1 MRLIDANDFIE
12 KMHELY
18 EQAKWGKREI
28 HFSLAD
34 LECNVDM
41 MPTIDAVLVI
51 RCKDCA
57 KFKGAYG
64 KEYRDGDGYGYCSGE
79 GPVNGT
85 PCDGYCNEAVRKG
98 EEWMI

>member
-1 MRLIDANDFIE
+1 MQDLIDRQAAIE
-12 KMHELY
+12 LLSQYPFEDVVNC
-18 EQAKWGKREI
+18 I
-28 HFSLAD
+28 SI
-34 LECNVDM
+34 LEE
-41 MPTIDAVLVI
+41 MPSVDAVQVI

>member
-41 MPTIDAVLVI
+41 MPTIDAVPVI
-51 RCKDCA
+51 RCKDCKYA
-57 KFKGAYG
+57 SMTYDDECKYCDIWFPDEAIYL
-64 KEYRDGDGYGYCSGE
+64 DGDNFCSAAE
-79 GPVNGT
+79 
-85 PCDGYCNEAVRKG
+85 RK
-98 EEWMI
+98 EE